1 MPKHE
6 DPEIEDRAQE
16 IVAAFAVEKML
27 EALKPFLDD
36 DDFDQIELAK
46 AMARVVASV
55 SREQKS
61 QYDWLAKFFVLVGS
75 YVVDDEIEDAEDGV
89 GG

>member
-16 IVAAFAVEKML
+16 MVAAFAVEKML
-27 EALKPFLDD
+27 AALKPFLDD
-36 DDFDQIELAK
+36 DDFDQLELAK
-46 AMARVVASV
+46 AMAGVIATV
-55 SREQKS
+55 SREQKN
-61 QYDWLAKFFVLVGS
+61 QYDWLAKFFVMVGS
-75 YVVDDEIEDAEDGV
+75 NVVDDELDDAEDGV